1 MANKKRKARKNRLSW
16 DETFMSLALLVS
28 QRTACKFHEAGVVI
42 VDSNKRIISMGYNG
56 PTEGD
61 LHCITVG
68 CAKVDG
74 NPKTKKLE
82 RCRGAHA
89 EINAIINA
97 QDSSRLRGAT
107 VYTALFP
114 CYDCMK
120 AFNNSGIKE
129 IVYLKE
135 YKRIQTGGEKQ
146 EEENEAR
153 DLARKRKIKI
163 RQYAPKIKD
172 LIENIC
178 G

>member
-1 MANKKRKARKNRLSW
+1 MISKKIKGKKTRLSW
-16 DETFMSLALLVS
+16 DETFMSLAFLVS
-28 QRTACKFHEAGVVI
+28 GRTACKFHAAGVVI
-42 VDSNKRIISMGYNG
+42 VDENKRIVSMGYNG

-61 LHCITVG
+61 SHCIKVG

-97 QDSSRLRGAT
+97 KDSSRLRGAT

-120 AFNNSGIKE
+120 AFNNSGIRE
-129 IVYLKE
+129 LVYFRE

-146 EEENEAR
+146 EEEREAW
-153 DLARKRKIKI
+153 DLAKRRKIKI
-163 RQYAPKIKD
+163 RQYNPKIADSLKK
-172 LIENIC
+172 IY

>member
-1 MANKKRKARKNRLSW
+1 MKARKNRLSW

-42 VDSNKRIISMGYNG
+42 VDENKRIVSMGYNG

-61 LHCITVG
+61 LHCIKDG

-74 NPKTKKLE
+74 DKKTKKLQ

-107 VYTALFP
+107 VYTALYP

-120 AFNNSGIKE
+120 AFNNAGIKE
-129 IVYLKE
+129 VVYLEKYE
-135 YKRIQTGGEKQ
+135 RIKTGGEGK
-146 EEENEAR
+146 EEENEAGE
-153 DLARKRKIKI
+153 LAKKRKIKI
-163 RQYAPKIKD
+163 RQYTPKIKES
-172 LIENIC
+172 IKNIC

>member
-1 MANKKRKARKNRLSW
+1 MKARKSRLSW

-42 VDSNKRIISMGYNG
+42 VDENKRIVSMGYNG

-61 LHCITVG
+61 LHCIKDG

-74 NPKTKKLE
+74 ISKTKKLA

-107 VYTALFP
+107 VYTALYP

-120 AFNNSGIKE
+120 AFNNAGIKE
-129 IVYLKE
+129 VVYLEKYE
-135 YKRIQTGGEKQ
+135 RIKTGGEGK
-146 EEENEAR
+146 EEENEAGE
-153 DLARKRKIKI
+153 LAKKRKIKI
-163 RQYAPKIKD
+163 RQYTPKIKES
-172 LIENIC
+172 IKNIC